1 MSKTCTFYENTG
13 LAAGEIIDS
22 PAKLA
27 SISTVVHKKNLQII
41 TNAWLAYVLVE
52 SDAGEAP
59 DVDFIKVGKD
69 ETVGEKYDWYYKVTG
84 FEPVTDT
91 TFKFYLNP
99 LGILIAG
106 GIDQLASIEGVAVR
120 YNVTDDTFGE
130 YCLDDEYTAPAEPLE
145 VEEGYGNDEIAK
157 PINQLQLVASTIE
170 LMTQG
175 VVDHI
180 HIPTFNKTV
189 YPRLLP
195 EDHPYVAQ
203 YLDGVNFYKAIATP
217 YTTTFFGPLNSAGF
231 TEGGMCLYQLR
242 GTGEDS
248 DSKSVKR
255 GIEAARSIGAESGIL
270 ASYKIP
276 LPYVGLMESQRIYMD
291 VDSAYEKTARNMV
304 SNIDNITPESSG
316 TDLYPP
322 IGHVETFTAPA
333 AADEDPEADII
344 TPGPIFSVS
353 TKDLFGVLGKA
364 STTYIKVING
374 GSGRCKYGCPR
385 FKYKTKGYTPI
396 NKRVY
401 YGSYQPYVIASIA
414 GNQRQYNAEQLYG
427 GDYTENPD
435 IYFISD
441 PRPDGTVYYYFKH
454 IYGEDI
460 DKSAMSRG
468 VLLGNIVPSLQW
480 DSIPLNYTDVSGGKL
495 NQQSYTASR
504 ASLDLSYNQQTRG
517 FLNKSIM
524 SIGDFLGGTSGGQD
538 NDIGSLLS
546 FISNTAGAGAGVANT
561 ALDSIATTGATAAAS
576 GVGSIAGGG
585 AIAAAASAAL
595 PVIAVGAGA
604 AALGAQQYSKLAK
617 VRENYLLD
625 TNIELSQ
632 YLSTNNVVAP
642 VISFPPNVTLA
653 RQIYGEQPICYR
665 YRYSDNDVKRI
676 DKILTMYGY
685 KVCEPADISMLTSHQ
700 TFNYFQ
706 GSVKVK
712 GKNHT
717 LPSWLSEM
725 CSAELS
731 AGVRIWHQK
740 PIKITADCN
749 PVKK

>member
-13 LAAGEIIDS
+13 LEAGEIIDS

-59 DVDFIKVGKD
+59 DVDIIKVGKD

-106 GIDQLASIEGVAVR
+106 GIDQLAGIEGLAVR
-120 YNVTDDTFGE
+120 YNVTDDTFGA

-145 VEEGYGNDEIAK
+145 VEEGYGSDQIAK
-157 PINQLQLVASTIE
+157 PSNQLQVVASTIE

-180 HIPTFNKTV
+180 HIPTFNKAV
-189 YPRLLP
+189 NSLVPS
-195 EDHPYVAQ
+195 DYVAQ
-203 YLDGVNFYKAIATP
+203 YLDGVDFYKAIATP
-217 YTTTFFGPLNSAGF
+217 YTTMFYGPWSSTGF

-242 GTGEDS
+242 GTGEDR

-255 GIEAARSIGAESGIL
+255 GIEAARKIGAESGIL

-276 LPYVGLMESQRIYMD
+276 LPYVGFMESQRIYMD
-291 VDSAYEKTARNMV
+291 VDSAYKKTAAEMV
-304 SNIDNITPESSG
+304 SSITNIPVVGPDGAESP
-316 TDLYPP
+316 DVD
-322 IGHVETFTAPA
+322 HVETFTAPA
-333 AADEDPEADII
+333 EADEDPEADII
-344 TPGPIFSVS
+344 TPGPVFSVS
-353 TKDLFGVLGKA
+353 TKDLFGLLGKA
-364 STTYIKVING
+364 STTYIKSIHG
-374 GSGRCKYGCPR
+374 GEGRCKYGCPS

-401 YGSYQPYVIASIA
+401 YGSYQPYVLASIA
-414 GNQRQYNAEQLYG
+414 GNQKQYNAEQLYG
-427 GDYTENPD
+427 GDYTDSPD

-441 PRPDGTVYYYFKH
+441 PTPDGTVYYYFKH

-460 DKSAMSRG
+460 DKSATSRG
-468 VLLGNIVPSLQW
+468 VLLGNIIPSLQW

-538 NDIGSLLS
+538 NDVGSLLS
-546 FISNTAGAGAGVANT
+546 FIGNTAGAGAGIANT

-585 AIAAAASAAL
+585 AIAGAAAAAL

-604 AALGAQQYSKLAK
+604 AALGAQHYSKLAK

-712 GKNHT
+712 GKNYT

>member
-13 LAAGEIIDS
+13 LEAGEIIDS

-59 DVDFIKVGKD
+59 DVDIIKVGKD

-106 GIDQLASIEGVAVR
+106 GIDQLAGIEGLAVR
-120 YNVTDDTFGE
+120 YNVTDDTFGA

-157 PINQLQLVASTIE
+157 PSNQLQLVASTIE

-180 HIPTFNKTV
+180 HIPTYNKSIKTIV
-189 YPRLLP
+189 PS
-195 EDHPYVAQ
+195 DYVEQ
-203 YLDGVNFYKAIATP
+203 YLDGVDYYKAIATP
-217 YTTTFFGPLNSAGF
+217 YTTTFFGPWSMTGF

-242 GTGEDS
+242 GTGEDR

-255 GIEAARSIGAESGIL
+255 GIEAARKIGAESGIL

-276 LPYVGLMESQRIYMD
+276 LSYVGLMESQRIYMD
-291 VDSAYEKTARNMV
+291 MDNAYVDAAKKMV
-304 SNIDNITPESSG
+304 SNIANMAPTNDPSG
-316 TDLYPP
+316 QPAIWE

-333 AADEDPEADII
+333 EADEDPEADII

-364 STTYIKVING
+364 STTYIKVINDG
-374 GSGRCKYGCPR
+374 MGRCEYGCPS
-385 FKYKTKGYTPI
+385 FKYKTKGYTPV

-401 YGSYQPYVIASIA
+401 YGSYQPYVLASIA

-427 GDYTENPD
+427 GDYTVSPD
-435 IYFISD
+435 IHFISD
-441 PRPDGTVYYYFKH
+441 VTPDGTVYYYFKH

-460 DKSAMSRG
+460 DKSARSRG

-480 DSIPLNYTDVSGGKL
+480 DNIPLNYTDVSGGKL

-538 NDIGSLLS
+538 NDVGSLLS
-546 FISNTAGAGAGVANT
+546 FIGNTAGAGAGIANT

-585 AIAAAASAAL
+585 AIAGAAAAAL

-625 TNIELSQ
+625 TNIGLSQ

-712 GKNHT
+712 GKNYT

>member
-13 LAAGEIIDS
+13 LEAGEIIDS

-120 YNVTDDTFGE
+120 YNVTDDTFGA

-145 VEEGYGNDEIAK
+145 VEEGYGSDQIAK
-157 PINQLQLVASTIE
+157 PSNQLQVVASTIE

-180 HIPTFNKTV
+180 HIPTYNKPLNTTQ
-189 YPRLLP
+189 PS
-195 EDHPYVAQ
+195 DYVDQ
-203 YLDGVNFYKAIATP
+203 YLNGVDYYKAIATP
-217 YTTTFFGPLNSAGF
+217 YTTTFFGPWSSTGF

-242 GTGEDS
+242 GTGEDR
-248 DSKSVKR
+248 DSESVKR
-255 GIEAARSIGAESGIL
+255 GIEAARKIGAESGII

-276 LPYVGLMESQRIYMD
+276 LTYVGLVESQRIYMD
-291 VDSAYEKTARNMV
+291 VDSAYENTAKEMV
-304 SNIDNITPESSG
+304 SNISNI
-316 TDLYPP
+316 P
-322 IGHVETFTAPA
+322 IVGNLGAEHPDVGHVETFTAPVEA
-333 AADEDPEADII
+333 AEDPEADII

-364 STTYIKVING
+364 STTYIKIIEG

-385 FKYKTKGYTPI
+385 FKYKTGGYTPI

-414 GNQRQYNAEQLYG
+414 GNQKQYNAEQLYG
-427 GDYTENPD
+427 GDYTDSPD

-460 DKSAMSRG
+460 DASATSRG
-468 VLLGNIVPSLQW
+468 VLLGNIIQSLQW
-480 DSIPLNYTDVSGGKL
+480 DNIPLNYTDVSGGKL

-546 FISNTAGAGAGVANT
+546 FIGNTAGAGAGVANT
-561 ALDSIATTGATAAAS
+561 ALDTIATTGATAAAT

-585 AIAAAASAAL
+585 AIAGAAAAAL

-625 TNIELSQ
+625 TNVELSQ

-642 VISFPPNVTLA
+642 VISFPPNITLA

>member
-13 LAAGEIIDS
+13 LEAGEIIDS

-69 ETVGEKYDWYYKVTG
+69 ETVGEKYDWYYKVIG

-145 VEEGYGNDEIAK
+145 VEEGYGSDQIAK
-157 PINQLQLVASTIE
+157 PSNQLQLVASTLE

-180 HIPTFNKTV
+180 HIPTFNKSINPTV
-189 YPRLLP
+189 PSDYA
-195 EDHPYVAQ
+195 AQ

-217 YTTTFFGPLNSAGF
+217 YTTTFYGPWSSTGF
-231 TEGGMCLYQLR
+231 TQGGMCLYQLR
-242 GTGEDS
+242 GTGEDT

-276 LPYVGLMESQRIYMD
+276 LPYVGFMESQRIYME
-291 VDSAYEKTARNMV
+291 VDSAYENTASDMV
-304 SNIDNITPESSG
+304 SNISNIPLIGNIGAEHP
-316 TDLYPP
+316 DV
-322 IGHVETFTAPA
+322 GHVETFTAPA
-333 AADEDPEADII
+333 EADEDPEADII

-353 TKDLFGVLGKA
+353 TKDLFGILGKA
-364 STTYIKVING
+364 STTYIKSIHG
-374 GSGRCKYGCPR
+374 GSGRCTYGCPR
-385 FKYKTKGYTPI
+385 FKYKTDGYTPI

-414 GNQRQYNAEQLYG
+414 GNQKQYNAEQLYG
-427 GDYTENPD
+427 GDYTLSPD

-460 DKSAMSRG
+460 DKSAISRG
-468 VLLGNIVPSLQW
+468 VLLGNIIPSLQW

-495 NQQSYTASR
+495 NQQTYTASR
-504 ASLDLSYNQQTRG
+504 ASSDLSYNQKTRG

-538 NDIGSLLS
+538 NDISPLLS
-546 FISNTAGAGAGVANT
+546 FIGNTAGAGAGVAST
-561 ALDSIATTGATAAAS
+561 SLDTIATTGVTAAAS

-585 AIAAAASAAL
+585 AIAAAAAAAL